1 MAYRLALVVALV
13 ASVADAQEHTAER
26 LRIEYLDSPL
36 TIDVPTPRFSYALA
50 HPVRAQFQTSYRI
63 TLSSLAPAA
72 LVWDSGTVLS
82 NKTLNIPY
90 GGPPLASDSDYTW
103 KITWADAGGAL
114 SSPSS
119 ATFSTALL
127 SPAAWQGAEWLSS
140 PLNGSLNTYRA
151 ELTLPA
157 TPTRARLYIHGLGYA
172 KTFLNG
178 ALTDDHELGTFTTFQ
193 KRTLYDVVDVT
204 SQLRSGCNA
213 LGVML
218 GHGWFSQPHVHAG
231 QRQFRLL
238 LSVTLP
244 GSSAVQY
251 YASTNGAGGGSTLS
265 FAAAAGPVLLD
276 DIYLGETYS
285 GIVAATLAGWAEC
298 GFTPP
303 QPWSPTEAPAES
315 PSTFGSIIS
324 AHNVHIQTDRVY
336 SVVSITQPQEHPNT
350 FVFDFGQNMAGQTT
364 LRVEDCPANT
374 TITLIHNEILNVD
387 GTVNRN
393 LAKMLGTYICG
404 GTGVEVYRT
413 LFTYYGFRYV
423 QVDGFPGVPGENAV
437 TAHFVHSDVPQSGE
451 FSSSST
457 LLNAIQHATRFAS
470 WSNLMDI
477 PTDCPREWGVR
488 PWPSPARPTR
498 PGRRV
503 LTFLFLS
510 LFFSTS
516 PHTPFFLRQRGRGLA
531 GWATRSCP
539 LRL

>member
-1 MAYRLALVVALV
+1 MYRCLLALLAC
-13 ASVADAQEHTAER
+13 AAAAAQQHTAER

-72 LVWDSGTVLS
+72 QVWDSGTVPS
-82 NKTLNIPY
+82 NTSLNIPY
-90 GGPPLASDSDYTW
+90 GGPPLASDTDYSW
-103 KITWADAGGAL
+103 SVTWADAAGAL
-114 SSPSS
+114 SAPAS

-140 PLNGSLNTYRA
+140 INGSLNTYRA

-172 KTFLNG
+172 KTWLNG
-178 ALTDDHELGTFTTFQ
+178 QLTDNHELGTFTTFQ

-204 SQLRSGCNA
+204 SQLRAGCNA

-218 GHGWFSQPHVHAG
+218 GHGWFAQPRVHAG

-238 LSVTLP
+238 LAVTLP

-251 YASTNGAGGGSTLS
+251 FASTTGASGSGALS
-265 FAAAAGPVLLD
+265 FTAAAGPVLAD
-276 DIYLGETYS
+276 DIYEGETYS
-285 GIVAATLAGWAEC
+285 GVVAAALAGWAEC
-298 GFTPP
+298 GFVPP
-303 QPWSPTEAPAES
+303 QPWAPSEAPAES
-315 PSTFGSIIS
+315 PATFGSIIS
-324 AHNVHIQTDRVY
+324 AHNVHIVTDRVY
-336 SVVSITQPQEHPNT
+336 SVVSITQPVEHPNT
-350 FVFDFGQNMAGQTT
+350 FVFDFGQNMAGQST

-393 LAKMLGTYICG
+393 LANMVGTYICG
-404 GTGVEVYRT
+404 GTGVEIYRT
-413 LFTYYGFRYV
+413 HFTYYGFRYV
-423 QVDGFPGVPGENAV
+423 QVNGYPGVPGEQAV

-457 LLNAIQHATRFAS
+457 LLNQIQHATRYAS
-470 WSNLMDI
+470 LSNLMDI
-477 PTDCPREWGVR
+477 PTDCPR
-488 PWPSPARPTR
+488 
-498 PGRRV
+498 
-503 LTFLFLS
+503 
-510 LFFSTS
+510 
-516 PHTPFFLRQRGRGLA
+516 
-531 GWATRSCP
+531 
-539 LRL
+539 

>member
-1 MAYRLALVVALV
+1 MAPLRSLLALLACT
-13 ASVADAQEHTAER
+13 AAAAQQHTATR

-50 HPVRAQFQTSYRI
+50 HPQRAQFQTSTRI
-63 TLSSLAPAA
+63 TVSSLSPPA
-72 LVWDSGTVLS
+72 LVWDSGTLAS
-82 NKTLNIPY
+82 NVSLNIAY
-90 GGPPLASDSDYTW
+90 GGPPLASDTDYAW
-103 KITWADAGGAL
+103 SVVWADAGGAL
-114 SSPSS
+114 SAPAT

-151 ELTLPA
+151 QLTLPA
-157 TPTRARLYIHGLGYA
+157 TPTRARLYVHGLGYA
-172 KTFLNG
+172 KTWLNG
-178 ALTDDHELGTFTTFQ
+178 ALTDEHELGTFTTFQ

-204 SQLRSGCNA
+204 AQLRAGCNA

-218 GHGWFSQPHVHAG
+218 GHGWFAQPHVHAG
-231 QRQFRLL
+231 DRQFRLL

-251 YASTNGAGGGSTLS
+251 FASSGSASGGSALAFVAT
-265 FAAAAGPVLLD
+265 AGPVLMD
-276 DIYLGETYS
+276 DIYNGETYS
-285 GIVAATLAGWAEC
+285 GVVAAALAGWTEC
-298 GFTPP
+298 GFVPAP
-303 QPWSPTEAPAES
+303 GAWVPTEPPAES

-324 AHNVHIQTDRVY
+324 AHNVHILTDRDY
-336 SVVSITQPQEHPNT
+336 SVAAITQPPSKPGT
-350 FVFDFGQNMAGQTT
+350 YVFDFAQNMAGQST

-404 GTGVEVYRT
+404 GTGVEIYRT
-413 LFTYYGFRYV
+413 QFTYYGFRYV
-423 QVDGFPGVPGENAV
+423 QVDGFPGVPGENAL

-477 PTDCPREWGVR
+477 PTDCPREWGAR
-488 PWPSPARPTR
+488 LGQPQRAPHAFFFSRNHFFPHHARP
-498 PGRRV
+498 
-503 LTFLFLS
+503 FI
-510 LFFSTS
+510 
-516 PHTPFFLRQRGRGLA
+516 LRQRGRGLA